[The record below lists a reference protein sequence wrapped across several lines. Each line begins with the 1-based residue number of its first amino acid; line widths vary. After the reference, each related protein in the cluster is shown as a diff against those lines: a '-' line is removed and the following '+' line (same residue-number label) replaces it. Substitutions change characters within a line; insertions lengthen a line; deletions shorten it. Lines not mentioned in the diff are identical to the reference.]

1 MSADT
6 VAAAIRQ
13 ASASLGPRILTAIIL
28 AIAAVAAVYA
38 GGTAF
43 LAVVTALTAIVVF
56 EWIKMSCPRRSPGT
70 LLLAVATVA
79 LSGAAFAVWGA
90 GIALAVGAGGA
101 VTVGAIAKTERN
113 SPLWTAAGVFIF
125 VLSMVSIIWLR
136 AEEATGLAT
145 IYWLFVVVW
154 ATDSGAYIF
163 GKLIG
168 GARLAPLVSPNKT
181 WAGALGGLATGALMG
196 VVVTIILQAVGLLG
210 SAVELPV
217 IAVASALLS
226 LCSQAGDLAESGVK
240 RHFGVKDSG
249 AWLPGHGGALDRLD
263 SLILVAPI
271 LAFAVLL
278 AGGSAALLTWVGN

>member
-1 MSADT
+1 M
-6 VAAAIRQ
+6 AAAIRQ